1 MIVIQT
7 ETFQLD
13 ISTFGVTLKEEND
26 LFTNSI
32 NRNYSLP
39 FYLDGTP
46 DILRKLGIPT
56 LKNISNLDTKISCR
70 IIMPTRHYSAILFLG
85 EVTGSKIECDLVYGD
100 ETLPVYDRE
109 LKDLPWPINITTS
122 AAMLAKGNSKKAW
135 PLVAFNF
142 PMLYRPKIKEDSNY
156 EAFEGFVNNYQGF
169 DYVENEEVNGEF
181 LNRNVLAPFPYVLEI
196 LRFIYETAGKRVMG
210 KVFENELLKK
220 VLYVPENYLEKF
232 RGAEYVQFSF
242 STPVDTE
249 FSYYGPLGIYE
260 REFTPTLPGDYEI
273 DYNLNLDP
281 VLARYFEF
289 NIFSEDA
296 LSGART
302 PLFEAS
308 SQNNRVSLDDNYSV
322 NIPEADQYDKI
333 VVQLKLNHTTED
345 ISEWNNFEYSF
356 KGGQLNQYPNVFSLK
371 DFVPDMT
378 AGEFVN
384 EIANWLNLDIDINER
399 FVNINFAQES
409 VLQKNVRKH
418 DHLEIPEPTIT
429 NNTNRFYKLSYANG
443 ERVFVNKN
451 GRIYSDQDEEG
462 DDVVNIDMDVQPLV
476 VERNKDIT
484 TAVWP
489 EEKAK
494 INLVVY
500 DGYDQNNLPTCSA
513 KLTRQISL
521 DNIFK
526 TWWSSWID
534 LRIHSKTFK
543 ESFECSAHQIIDIK
557 ELSYKYNEQHIIKEL
572 TIKSVNEKVVKVDLE
587 SETF

>member
-242 STPVDTE
+242 YTPVDTE

>member
-56 LKNISNLDTKISCR
+56 LKNISNLETKISCR

-85 EVTGSKIECDLVYGD
+85 EVTGSKIECDLIYGD

-122 AAMLAKGNSKKAW
+122 AAMLAKGNSNKSW
-135 PLVAFNF
+135 PQVGFNF

-210 KVFENELLKK
+210 KVFENELLQK

-260 REFTPTLPGDYEI
+260 REFTPTLPGDYEV

-302 PLFEAS
+302 PLFEAI

-399 FVNINFAQES
+399 FVEINFAQES
-409 VLQKNVRKH
+409 VLQKKVRNH
-418 DHLEIPEPTIT
+418 SHLEIPEPTIT

-513 KLTRQISL
+513 KLARQISL

-534 LRIHSKTFK
+534 FRIHSKTFK

-557 ELSYKYNEQHIIKEL
+557 ELSYKYNEQHIIKEI
-572 TIKSVNEKVVKVDLE
+572 TIKIVNEKVMKVDLE

>member
-56 LKNISNLDTKISCR
+56 LKNISNLETKISCR

-122 AAMLAKGNSKKAW
+122 AAMLAKGNSIKSW
-135 PLVAFNF
+135 PQVGFNF

-210 KVFENELLKK
+210 KVFENELLQK

-260 REFTPTLPGDYEI
+260 REFTPTLPGDYEV

-356 KGGQLNQYPNVFSLK
+356 KGGQLNQFPNVFSLK
-371 DFVPDMT
+371 NFVPDMT

-500 DGYDQNNLPTCSA
+500 DGYDQNNLPTCSE